1 LCCLASTLPALHF
14 RTIMS
19 APLPLPPSPPLIIG
33 ATGGSGTRVVARIA
47 RAAGYDMGTHLNGAE
62 DAISFIPFHDTWI
75 DTVIEAQ
82 ADDPTT
88 PFVPPEAMVAD
99 FHQYLEQH
107 LASAGP
113 QVREPGARWGW
124 KAPRTLL
131 LLPFLHAQ
139 FPGMKFIHILRDGRD
154 MAFSK
159 NQNQLRLHGQAL
171 LSWKEKWFSP
181 KTVQSILIWERANLR
196 AAQYAEK
203 HLGENYMTATFEDLC
218 LKPEETT
225 ARILRFLGSPEVD
238 AAELSRGEVAPPA
251 SVGRWR
257 AQPPELIVRLEE
269 AAGESLRKFGY
280 LEKREG

>member
-1 LCCLASTLPALHF
+1 
-14 RTIMS
+14 MS
-19 APLPLPPSPPLIIG
+19 AALPLPSSPPLIIG

-47 RAAGYDMGTHLNGAE
+47 RAAGYDIGTRLNAPE

-82 ADDPTT
+82 ADDPTA
-88 PFVPPEAMVAD
+88 PFAAPQAMIED
-99 FHQYLEQH
+99 FHKYLDEH

-113 QVREPGARWGW
+113 RVREPGARWGW

-171 LSWKEKWFSP
+171 LSWREKWFLP
-181 KTVQSILIWERANLR
+181 KAVQSILIWERANLR
-196 AAQYAEK
+196 GARYAEA
-203 HLGENYMTATFEDLC
+203 HLGSNYMTATFEDLC
-218 LKPEETT
+218 QKPEETT
-225 ARILRFLGSPEVD
+225 ARILRFLESPEVD
-238 AAELSRGEVAPPA
+238 AAELGRGEVTAPA
-251 SVGRWR
+251 TVGRWR
-257 AQPPELIVRLEE
+257 AQPPELIKRLEDV
-269 AAGESLRKFGY
+269 AGTSLRKFGY
-280 LEKREG
+280 LS